1 MPVAAKSEPML
12 TITPR
17 RAGSMWRAAAWAQ
30 RNVPVRLTASVRDQ
44 TAKSSSSE
52 GPIAPTPALFTRTS
66 RRPGSAMTAS
76 NSSLTCPASETAARR
91 GVAARPASRR
101 PVAVVLASCS
111 SRSAITTLAP
121 CAASSP
127 AIAAPRPRPAPVITA
142 TRPSSIGRTCTAR
155 ARAARPGRL
164 RLRGRSASSIRPVTA
179 PTVVILAAGQGT
191 RMRSRTPKVLH
202 DLCGQP
208 MIAWPVAAAL
218 AAGAG
223 KVVVVDGPQRPL
235 EGHLP
240 DAVELAVQ
248 PEANGTGGGV
258 QAAAAHPGGAPGVLL
273 NGDVPL
279 VTAEALSDLIAAHA
293 ASDAQATVASMEL
306 DDPTGYG
313 RVVRRGDASVER
325 VVETKAQGDATPEE
339 LAIREVNAGVYAYD
353 GAALKG
359 ALERLTPD
367 NAQGELYLPSTLELL
382 DRVAAH
388 ALDDPTLLLGVN
400 DRADLARVR
409 GLAQAR
415 IHRRHMRAGVT
426 IVDPTSTLV
435 DVTVA
440 IGADTVIEPSSFL
453 RGATTVGERCVVG
466 PLTTLIDAALGDE
479 VRVPHSYLVECEVR
493 AGASV
498 GPFAYLRPGALLRER
513 AKAGTFVEI
522 KNSDIGQG
530 TKVPH
535 LSYIGDADV
544 GPNTNLGAATITSNY
559 DGYRKHRTTIGAD
572 VRTSVDTTLVAPVT
586 IGDGAYTAAN
596 SAITDDVPPGALG
609 IARERQTNIEGY
621 AERRKKREAPDTP
634 S

>member
-1 MPVAAKSEPML
+1 
-12 TITPR
+12 
-17 RAGSMWRAAAWAQ
+17 
-30 RNVPVRLTASVRDQ
+30 
-44 TAKSSSSE
+44 
-52 GPIAPTPALFTRTS
+52 
-66 RRPGSAMTAS
+66 
-76 NSSLTCPASETAARR
+76 
-91 GVAARPASRR
+91 
-101 PVAVVLASCS
+101 
-111 SRSAITTLAP
+111 
-121 CAASSP
+121 
-127 AIAAPRPRPAPVITA
+127 
-142 TRPSSIGRTCTAR
+142 
-155 ARAARPGRL
+155 
-164 RLRGRSASSIRPVTA
+164 
-179 PTVVILAAGQGT
+179 
-191 RMRSRTPKVLH
+191 MRSRTPKVLH

-208 MIAWPVAAAL
+208 LAPGPAPVAL

-248 PEANGTGGGV
+248 PEANGTGGAV
-258 QAAAAHPGGAPGVLL
+258 QAATAHLGDAPVLIL

-279 VTAEALSDLIAAHA
+279 VTAEALSDLVAAHA

-306 DDPTGYG
+306 DEATGYG
-313 RVVRRGDASVER
+313 RVVRREDGSVER
-325 VVETKAQGDATPEE
+325 VVETKVQGDATPEQ
-339 LAIREVNAGVYAYD
+339 LAIREVNAGVYAFD
-353 GAALKG
+353 GAALKD
-359 ALERLTPD
+359 ALKRLTPD

-388 ALDDPTLLLGVN
+388 ALDDPTLLLGGN
-400 DRADLARVR
+400 DRADLGRVR

-453 RGATTVGERCVVG
+453 SGATSVGKRCVAG

-479 VRVPHSYLVECEVR
+479 VRVPHSYLVECELR

-559 DGYRKHRTTIGAD
+559 DGYRKHRPTIGAD

-586 IGDGAYTAAN
+586 IGNEAYTGAG
-596 SAITDDVPPGALG
+596 SVVTEDVPPGALA
-609 IARERQTNIEGY
+609 IARARQTNIADY
-621 AERRKKREAPDTP
+621 ADRRRKPDPQP

>member
-17 RAGSMWRAAAWAQ
+17 PAGSMWRAAAWAH
-30 RNVPVRLTASVRDQ
+30 RRVPVRWPAGGRAQPAT
-44 TAKSSSSE
+44 SSPPE
-52 GPIAPTPALFTRTS
+52 GPIAPTPGLLTRTS
-66 RRPGSAMTAS
+66 RRPCSAMTAS
-76 NSSLTCPASETAARR
+76 NSSVTCSGWETSAPR
-91 GVAARPASRR
+91 GVAARPAARR
-101 PVAVVLASCS
+101 PSVVVAASCS

-223 KVVVVDGPQRPL
+223 KVVVVDGPQRGL
-235 EGHLP
+235 EGHVP
-240 DAVELAVQ
+240 DGVELAVQ
-248 PEANGTGGGV
+248 PEANGTGGAV
-258 QAAAAHPGGAPGVLL
+258 QAATAHLGDAPVLIL

-313 RVVRRGDASVER
+313 RVVRREDGSVER
-325 VVETKAQGDATPEE
+325 VVETKVHGDATPEQF
-339 LAIREVNAGVYAYD
+339 AIREVNAGVYAFD
-353 GAALKG
+353 GAALSD
-359 ALERLTPD
+359 ALKRLTPD
-367 NAQGELYLPSTLELL
+367 NAQGELYLPSTLERL

-409 GLAQAR
+409 ELAQAR

-426 IVDPTSTLV
+426 IVDPASTLV

-440 IGADTVIEPSSFL
+440 I
-453 RGATTVGERCVVG
+453 
-466 PLTTLIDAALGDE
+466 
-479 VRVPHSYLVECEVR
+479 
-493 AGASV
+493 
-498 GPFAYLRPGALLRER
+498 
-513 AKAGTFVEI
+513 
-522 KNSDIGQG
+522 
-530 TKVPH
+530 
-535 LSYIGDADV
+535 
-544 GPNTNLGAATITSNY
+544 
-559 DGYRKHRTTIGAD
+559 
-572 VRTSVDTTLVAPVT
+572 
-586 IGDGAYTAAN
+586 
-596 SAITDDVPPGALG
+596 
-609 IARERQTNIEGY
+609 
-621 AERRKKREAPDTP
+621 
-634 S
+634 